1 MRRNVEEVDGKVL
14 DGGGEVHLLLSL
26 LVQEEHHM
34 QWNHFKEP
42 SL

>member
-1 MRRNVEEVDGKVL
+1 MRRNVEKVDGKVL

-26 LVQEEHHM
+26 LVQEETHM
-34 QWNHFKEP
+34 QLIHFKEL